1 MRQDLCQ
8 VKFIDKRHGFAIDGG
23 TANNEAFGLA
33 CGTGSLDSL
42 PKGGAD
48 NATGGLEILV
58 TGQHV
63 VYAVRER
70 ASDVLVI
77 LAAKDDGMP
86 RRDGLEALEVL
97 RKVPRQVPV
106 APDDIV
112 FRNSYNCGNKH
123 NGLWGRPLQRALG
136 YGVMG

>member
-1 MRQDLCQ
+1 MRQNLCQ

-33 CGTGSLDSL
+33 SGTGCLDGLS
-42 PKGGAD
+42 KRGAD
-48 NATGGLEILV
+48 NATGGQEVLV

-70 ASDVLVI
+70 ASDILVVL
-77 LAAKDDGMP
+77 APKDDGMP

-97 RKVPRQVPV
+97 RKVPR
-106 APDDIV
+106 
-112 FRNSYNCGNKH
+112 
-123 NGLWGRPLQRALG
+123 
-136 YGVMG
+136 